1 MQVEIKLNNL
11 EMIRVINDGSLL
23 DLMKSVEAENSM
35 EIPKK
40 RPVEKK
46 TVKTNIEKPVEIEK
60 EAVQEVK
67 TKPEQKEIESEFT
80 EDQVRAM
87 FASKNSPEQRSKLK
101 ALLKKYNAKNVSSIA
116 SNDYAAVM
124 ADLGEI

>member
-1 MQVEIKLNNL
+1 MQVEIKLDNL
-11 EMIRVINDGSLL
+11 EMIRVINDGTLL
-23 DLMKSVEAENSM
+23 NLMKSVESENIMGFQEDKS
-35 EIPKK
+35 ID
-40 RPVEKK
+40 
-46 TVKTNIEKPVEIEK
+46 KPVGKLEEK
-60 EAVQEVK
+60 EAVQEVN
-67 TKPEQKEIESEFT
+67 TKPEQKAIKREFT